1 MVLGGGVFLTANELQ
16 NKMEIPELVF
26 INCCHLGTID
36 SPAGYSYNKFAAS
49 LSEELIKMGVKA
61 VIAAGW
67 AVDDAAA
74 ITFADVFYD
83 QLLKGAQFGDAVKE
97 ARRQTYIL
105 HKDRTNTWAAY
116 QCYGDPSYRLAAK
129 KVGDRGVG
137 DQFVHSEEASLEIRR
152 LIGWAKATAVQG
164 IGPLR
169 DNLIAMEQA
178 IAKKYP
184 EWLEESSLQES
195 LGEAFAEMLEFD
207 KAVHYY
213 QLAIQ
218 NKKCEA
224 SIKAIEQLANCRIRL
239 AVQKLQADLDDY
251 KTARS
256 TIKKQIA
263 ELGLLIKTVGAT
275 TERWSMIGSGYKR
288 LAQISKG
295 RSPKALEE
303 ALNEMKVAYES
314 AWEKAPDDPY
324 PLTNTLVAKVILL
337 LRSSDSDDIHNKLQD
352 LLKDEEQAT
361 RLAGIARDNS
371 PDDFWACIATT
382 DVSLVAHMLD
392 YIESGSTEVDQAPF
406 DKLVEEYRETW
417 NRFGS
422 VRELNSVIDQYG
434 FLLAMLNGIERHKSL
449 ADALT
454 KIRSS
459 LNSFSP

>member
-1 MVLGGGVFLTANELQ
+1 
-16 NKMEIPELVF
+16 
-26 INCCHLGTID
+26 
-36 SPAGYSYNKFAAS
+36 
-49 LSEELIKMGVKA
+49 MGVKA

-83 QLLKGAQFGDAVKE
+83 QLLKGAQFGDAVRE
-97 ARRQTYIL
+97 ARKQTYVL

-116 QCYGDPSYRLAAK
+116 QCYGDPSYRLAVMKA
-129 KVGDRGVG
+129 GDRGAG
-137 DQFVHSEEASLEIRR
+137 EKFVHSEEARLEIQR
-152 LIGWAKATAVQG
+152 LTGRAKATAVQG
-164 IGPLR
+164 IALLR
-169 DNLIAMEQA
+169 DSLIAMEDA
-178 IAKKYP
+178 IAKDRP
-184 EWLEESSLQES
+184 EWLDESSLQET

-239 AVQKLQADLDDY
+239 AVQKLQTDPDGFKA
-251 KTARS
+251 ARS
-256 TIKKQIA
+256 TIKQQIA
-263 ELGLLIKTVGAT
+263 ELRLLIKTLGETA
-275 TERWSMIGSGYKR
+275 ERWSMIGSGYKR

-295 RSPKALEE
+295 RSLKALEE
-303 ALNEMKVAYES
+303 ALNEMEMAYDN
-314 AWEKAPDDPY
+314 AWKKAPDDAY
-324 PLTNTLVAKVILL
+324 PLTNALVAKVILL
-337 LRSSDSDDIHNKLQD
+337 LRSSDSQDIHNKLQD
-352 LLKDEEQAT
+352 LLKDEDKAT
-361 RLAGIARDNS
+361 RLAGIARDIA

-392 YIESGSTEVDQAPF
+392 YIESGSTDVDPAPF

-422 VRELNSVIDQYG
+422 VRELNSVIEQYG